1 MKIPLNNFK
10 RVSAELQTSQTSIY
24 VAPEKRASILLSAI
38 GSNLTSTTQTIT
50 LGVSSLNQSNSYYD
64 IIKNFQIPK
73 YDAANLTI
81 GKMVLAQGDVL
92 IASSVSANA
101 INLTLSI
108 LETINE

>member
-10 RVSAELQTSQTSIY
+10 RVSAKLQTISTAVY
-24 VAPEKRASILLSAI
+24 VAPEKRASIILSAI
-38 GSNLTSTTQTIT
+38 GSNLTSQTQTIT
-50 LGVSSLNQSNSYYD
+50 LGVSALNQTNSYYD

-73 YDAANLTI
+73 YDAANLTV

-92 IASSVSANA
+92 VASSVNTDS

-108 LETINE
+108 LETVNE